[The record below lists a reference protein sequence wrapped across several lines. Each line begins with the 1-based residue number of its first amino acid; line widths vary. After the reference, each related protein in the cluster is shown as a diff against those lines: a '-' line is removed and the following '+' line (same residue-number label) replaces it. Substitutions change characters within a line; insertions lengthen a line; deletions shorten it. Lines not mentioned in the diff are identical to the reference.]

1 MGFRGLLYNPLNPK
15 KPDQIPIISLRTLQM
30 SNGANSLSSTK
41 MKKKFNFVRKSNLKI
56 ILPLSVM
63 IILAFILL
71 IQGCRDFIGP
81 TMNDVIATLST
92 NKRIY
97 SVGEEIEMT
106 LVLRNRSDESVSLGF
121 NDGQTYDFI
130 IKKLPEDKEVWRWSE
145 GKFFTE
151 ALWFIKLEPYEKK
164 TYVFKWDQKDNESRQ
179 VESGTYKLEALIS
192 SEPEVFANS
201 VRINIED
208 AKQSP
213 EFETIDKGTQS
224 GYNKR
229 ASLVIK
235 DQAEWEN
242 VWNLHTSNL
251 DQIPRVP
258 KVDFNTD
265 MVIAIF
271 RGEFPS
277 SGFYTEITNI
287 TESKDKIEVTV
298 TETNDLKGMLLDVM
312 TYPYHIVKLRRSD
325 LPVEFTYK
333 IVIH

>member
-1 MGFRGLLYNPLNPK
+1 M
-15 KPDQIPIISLRTLQM
+15 Q
-30 SNGANSLSSTK
+30 
-41 MKKKFNFVRKSNLKI
+41 KKFNFVRKSNLKI

-63 IILAFILL
+63 VILAFILL
-71 IQGCRDFIGP
+71 IQGCFRDFIGP
-81 TMNDVIATLST
+81 TMNDVIATLSA
-92 NKRIY
+92 NKRTY

-106 LVLRNRSDESVSLGF
+106 LVLQNRSDESVNLGF

-130 IKKLPEDKEVWRWSE
+130 VKKLPEDKEVWRWSE

-151 ALWFIKLEPYEKK
+151 ALWFMKLDPYERK
-164 TYVFKWDQKDNESRQ
+164 TYVFKWDQKDSESRQ

-208 AKQSP
+208 VKQSP

-224 GYNKR
+224 GYHKR

-235 DQAEWEN
+235 DQAEWEK

-251 DQIPRVP
+251 DQIPHVP
-258 KVDFNTD
+258 EVDFKTD

-277 SGFYTEITNI
+277 SGFYTEISNI

-333 IVIH
+333 TVIH

>member
-1 MGFRGLLYNPLNPK
+1 ML
-15 KPDQIPIISLRTLQM
+15 
-30 SNGANSLSSTK
+30 
-41 MKKKFNFVRKSNLKI
+41 NFVRKSNLKI
-56 ILPLSVM
+56 IPLMALV
-63 IILAFILL
+63 ILAFILL
-71 IQGCRDFIGP
+71 IQGCFRDFIGP
-81 TMNDVIATLST
+81 TMNDVIATLSA
-92 NKRIY
+92 NKRTY

-106 LVLRNRSDESVSLGF
+106 LVLQNRSDESVNLGF

-130 IKKLPEDKEVWRWSE
+130 VKKLPEDKEVWRWSE

-151 ALWFIKLEPYEKK
+151 ALWFMKLDPYERK
-164 TYVFKWDQKDNESRQ
+164 TYVFKWDQKDSESKQ

-208 AKQSP
+208 VKQSP

-224 GYNKR
+224 GYHKR
-229 ASLVIK
+229 GSLVIK
-235 DQAEWEN
+235 DQAGWEN

-251 DQIPRVP
+251 DQIPHVP
-258 KVDFNTD
+258 EVDFNTD

-287 TESKDKIEVTV
+287 AESKDKLEVTV
-298 TETNDLKGMLLDVM
+298 TETNDLQGMLLDVM

-333 IVIH
+333 TVIH